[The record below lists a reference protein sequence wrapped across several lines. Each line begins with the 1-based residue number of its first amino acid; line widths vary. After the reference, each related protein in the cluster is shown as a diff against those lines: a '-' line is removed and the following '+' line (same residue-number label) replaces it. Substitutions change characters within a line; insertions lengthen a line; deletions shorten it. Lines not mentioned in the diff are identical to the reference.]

1 MPRAPS
7 LVVLEEDETVKNGF
21 ANFFQLPITGL
32 KPGVNEI
39 LNSRTFEP
47 KPLWFLKAEA
57 QPQALC

>member
-32 KPGVNEI
+32 KPGVNKI
-39 LNSRTFEP
+39 LNSRTFEA
-47 KPLWFLKAEA
+47 KPHDRDGVG
-57 QPQALC
+57 